1 MPLIRSASKRAFVH
15 NLKTELRAGRPKK
28 QALAIAY
35 SVQRQ
40 AEGDTGMATKKK
52 RKRKSTTKRRKK
64 RGAKKSTKR
73 RTRKT
78 GAKRTTKR
86 RKRKGTRKR
95 SVRKDRNTK
104 QYKAYAK
111 AKRALIKKYFPKK

>member
-15 NLKTELRAGRPKK
+15 NLKAELRAGRPKK

-35 SVQRQ
+35 SVQRR
-40 AEGDTGMATKKK
+40 AEGETGMATKKK

-95 SVRKDRNTK
+95 KRKLTATDR
-104 QYKAYAK
+104 AYRK
-111 AKRALIKKYFPKK
+111 AKRKLIKQFYG